1 MSDRPALELIVLCGA
16 LGSGKTTLLSQ
27 FLAQRDLRNTAVIV
41 NEAGAVGIDAAV
53 LQAASPDDPV
63 LLLDNGCVCCSL
75 RGSLVQTLLDL
86 LHQPRPIDAPPLTR
100 VVIESSGISRPGP
113 MLASLRDRDLLPFHP
128 AIRVVCTFDA
138 AQPAPAMADTHRK
151 PDRFDED
158 AANRTRDALENDRL
172 AQWAAAHRIVIT
184 RTDVAGGIPMAR
196 AVALAQSINPLARV
210 IAHHD
215 PQRRAEQ
222 ALAPEASGDDSA
234 DGLVAG
240 LEQRDP
246 VAVSQPMPDG
256 SPGSDPPW
264 FSGLLSRSAAHPRLV
279 VLQGRPQEGLRWG
292 DFAAWVDDL
301 AGLLGER
308 LLRFKAV
315 VAPSDRPDPLMLQ
328 GVGTTFS
335 APVRAQAV
343 YERLDSRA
351 SIIVIARDTS
361 AFEIANELPDAP
373 VRLSRVESRITQ
385 GGDP

>member
-1 MSDRPALELIVLCGA
+1 MNERPALELIVLCGA
-16 LGSGKTTLLSQ
+16 LGSGKTTLLST
-27 FLAQRDLRNTAVIV
+27 FLAQRDLRDTAVIV
-41 NEAGAVGIDAAV
+41 NEAGGVGIDAAV

-86 LHQPRPIDAPPLTR
+86 LHQPRPLDAPPLAR
-100 VVIESSGISRPGP
+100 VVIETSGISRPGP

-138 AQPAPAMADTHRK
+138 NHTL
-151 PDRFDED
+151 
-158 AANRTRDALENDRL
+158 DALENDQL

-184 RTDVAGGIPMAR
+184 RTDLPR
-196 AVALAQSINPLARV
+196 AMPLAHAASLAQTLNPLAQV
-210 IAHHD
+210 IAQEH
-215 PQRRAEQ
+215 
-222 ALAPEASGDDSA
+222 
-234 DGLVAG
+234 
-240 LEQRDP
+240 LEQRANDALAHEAASQVRP
-246 VAVSQPMPDG
+246 QGPPAGRPQDSAVRPNGHSLEA
-256 SPGSDPPW
+256 S
-264 FSGLLSRSAAHPRLV
+264 HPRLV
-279 VLQGRPQEGLRWG
+279 VLQGRPQEGLRWS

-315 VAPSDRPDPLMLQ
+315 VAPSDQSDPLMLQ

-335 APVRAQAV
+335 APVRANAV
-343 YERLDSRA
+343 YEHLGSRP

-361 AFEIANELPDAP
+361 VFEIASELPDAP